1 MNKGK
6 YFAID
11 FGDKRVG
18 IALSDYNKEIAFP
31 RDFLEY
37 SSEKNLITQL
47 KKLCQEEDV
56 VKIILGLPIQMDGTF
71 GERAKKTQKFFDKL
85 KKAMPGMSIDFFDE
99 RLSTEFAVK
108 ALRGQGIKSKDQ
120 KGKRDAM
127 SAQIILQNYLVSLNS
142 SDT

>member
-6 YFAID
+6 YLAID
-11 FGDKRVG
+11 YGDKRVG

-31 RDFLEY
+31 RDFLTY
-37 SSEKNLITQL
+37 TGDKNLISQL
-47 KKLCQEEDV
+47 QKICEEEDV
-56 VKIILGLPIQMDGTF
+56 SKIILGLPIQMDGTF

-85 KKAMPGMSIDFFDE
+85 KEAMPTMSIDFFDE

-108 ALRGQGIKSKDQ
+108 SLRGQGIKDKDQ

-127 SAQIILQNYLVSLNS
+127 SAQIILQNYLSSLG
-142 SDT
+142 